1 MEASITVFLHRGRQS
16 AVTWPLRP
24 NRISVLHCRLSCS
37 TCSLSVGSVLHW
49 MESMLCPGAVLQRWS
64 RGSSGIFARF
74 PTCIRYY
81 CQSILKH
88 TTLPSL
94 FICVS
99 AAKYNNCLLFALL
112 TCIFVFFF
120 ISFLFFFCYS
130 FGMWFCN
137 MEEYI
142 ITCHFLMTLV
152 QELHSLYSLLINCLF
167 RATALQHYKCVMGY
181 FFTSCWV
188 SCGTC
193 KRTLKLWKYCPINQK
208 ENSANT

>member
-49 MESMLCPGAVLQRWS
+49 MESMLCPGTVLQRWS
-64 RGSSGIFARF
+64 RGSSGIFARIL
-74 PTCIRYY
+74 TCICYY

-88 TTLPSL
+88 TTLSSL
-94 FICVS
+94 FISVS
-99 AAKYNNCLLFALL
+99 AEKYNNCLLFSLL
-112 TCIFVFFF
+112 KCIFVFFF
-120 ISFLFFFCYS
+120 SSFLSFFFSYS

-137 MEEYI
+137 MED
-142 ITCHFLMTLV
+142 LP
-152 QELHSLYSLLINCLF
+152 LLNDPSP
-167 RATALQHYKCVMGY
+167 RTALSLVCIPCWFTAYLDLQPCATLPYVMGY

-208 ENSANT
+208 ENSANI